1 MRIPVKRVK
10 VVVSLGKI
18 RLKLE
23 VVGCSK
29 SPHFKKEISCAN

>member
-18 RLKLE
+18 RLKLDYRCL
-23 VVGCSK
+23 VVPK
-29 SPHFKKEISCAN
+29 AHI